1 MMRRQILVRSAG
13 ALAMSFLS
21 GVPALAAT
29 PLPPVEVFK
38 NPSCG
43 CCGAWVDHLKQA
55 GFQVKVTEVS
65 DTAVVRKQHGLAE
78 KFGSCHTAIVAG
90 YVIEGHVPAKEIKRL
105 LVSRITALG
114 LAVPGMPVGSPG
126 MESGGHQD
134 AYQVLLIDKQGRDRV
149 FASYPQTPRSST

>member
-1 MMRRQILVRSAG
+1 MMRRQVLVGSAG

>member
-1 MMRRQILVRSAG
+1 MMRRQVLVRSAG

-21 GVPALAAT
+21 GLPALAAT

-43 CCGAWVDHLKQA
+43 CCGAWVDHLTQA
-55 GFQVKVTEVS
+55 GFQVKVTDVS
-65 DTAVVRKQHGLAE
+65 DTAVIRKQHGLAD

-90 YVIEGHVPAKEIKRL
+90 YVIEGHVPAKDVKRL
-105 LVSRITALG
+105 LASRITALG

-126 MESGGHQD
+126 MESGKHQD

-149 FASYPQTPRSST
+149 FASYPQISRSSS

>member
-1 MMRRQILVRSAG
+1 MMRRQVLVRSAG

-114 LAVPGMPVGSPG
+114 LVVPGMPVGSPG

>member
-1 MMRRQILVRSAG
+1 MMRRQVLVRSAG

>member
-1 MMRRQILVRSAG
+1 MMRRQVLVRSAG

-21 GVPALAAT
+21 GVPAPAAT

>member
-1 MMRRQILVRSAG
+1 MMRRQVLVRSAG

-21 GVPALAAT
+21 GVPALSAT

>member
-1 MMRRQILVRSAG
+1 MRRKVLVRAAG
-13 ALAMSFLS
+13 ALAMSLVS
-21 GVPALAAT
+21 GVPALAAN

-38 NPSCG
+38 NPNCG

-55 GFQVKVTEVS
+55 GFQVRVTEVS
-65 DTAVVRKQHGLAE
+65 DTAMVRKQHGLAV

-90 YVIEGHVPAKEIKRL
+90 YVIEGHVPAKDIKRL
-105 LVSRITALG
+105 LASRITALG

-126 MESGGHQD
+126 MEVDGQQD

-149 FASYPQTPRSST
+149 FTSYPQLSRSSS

>member
-1 MMRRQILVRSAG
+1 MMRRQVLVRSAG

-65 DTAVVRKQHGLAE
+65 DTAVVRKQHGLVE

>member
-1 MMRRQILVRSAG
+1 MMRRQVLVRSAG

-55 GFQVKVTEVS
+55 GFQVKVTE
-65 DTAVVRKQHGLAE
+65 
-78 KFGSCHTAIVAG
+78 
-90 YVIEGHVPAKEIKRL
+90 AKDMLQEHPK
-105 LVSRITALG
+105 
-114 LAVPGMPVGSPG
+114 P
-126 MESGGHQD
+126 H
-134 AYQVLLIDKQGRDRV
+134 
-149 FASYPQTPRSST
+149 